1 VSVVAALGAGLMLC
15 ASMPPWGWWPLAITG
30 IALWLWVLGD
40 QPGRARFVL
49 SWLVGVAWFAPSTL
63 WMWALT
69 APGYVAAVLLGWGP
83 MVGLVGLASS
93 RDERRVVLLPAL
105 LMIFEWFHWHAPFG
119 GAPLSTLAITQAQAP
134 LRPIAA
140 LGGPLLLGGAVA
152 ALGSALFLALEGNW
166 RRPLTLLLASVALAA
181 IGLVV
186 PLGSPSGQV
195 RVAAVQGGGPQG
207 TRFSESDTEPV
218 LDRHLAA
225 SASIP
230 PGSVDLVIWP
240 ENVVNVEG
248 PIESHPWAQ
257 RLRREAARVQAPI
270 LIGVVEGVSPTEFV
284 NYVVVVNPDGTFT
297 GRYDKER
304 RVPFGEYVPLRPLF
318 EPLAGDTLP
327 PRDQVPGT
335 GTAMVPTSAGPVAV
349 AISWEVFFPR
359 RVREG
364 VRAGGEMVANPTNGS
379 SYWLT
384 QVQTQQVAQSQLRAT
399 ESGRWL
405 VQAAP
410 TGFSAVIDPRG
421 TLEQRTSI
429 GEEAVL
435 TATIDRLTGTTPA
448 QRFGDVPALFLAGG
462 TALALLTAELLRRRE
477 SPPLGDTR
485 ALN

>member
-1 VSVVAALGAGLMLC
+1 
-15 ASMPPWGWWPLAITG
+15 
-30 IALWLWVLGD
+30 
-40 QPGRARFVL
+40 
-49 SWLVGVAWFAPSTL
+49 
-63 WMWALT
+63 
-69 APGYVAAVLLGWGP
+69 
-83 MVGLVGLASS
+83 
-93 RDERRVVLLPAL
+93 
-105 LMIFEWFHWHAPFG
+105 
-119 GAPLSTLAITQAQAP
+119 
-134 LRPIAA
+134 
-140 LGGPLLLGGAVA
+140 
-152 ALGSALFLALEGNW
+152 
-166 RRPLTLLLASVALAA
+166 
-181 IGLVV
+181 
-186 PLGSPSGQV
+186 
-195 RVAAVQGGGPQG
+195 VQGGGPQG